1 MMTQERVYTVHHF
14 PHTSVNYVPLQL
26 LLSIVGYAVSS
37 LFFMF
42 QKVTVEPFVN
52 YWNPGMIPYSR
63 LQITIKAFTYWG
75 ASPQVRA
82 IMHSP
87 PSVPTEPTNPR
98 VFVSY
103 SRNPVR
109 EDQVCGNNLKFNICI
124 ILSRHLCISGSK
136 QA

>member
-1 MMTQERVYTVHHF
+1 
-14 PHTSVNYVPLQL
+14 
-26 LLSIVGYAVSS
+26 
-37 LFFMF
+37 MF
-42 QKVTVEPFVN
+42 QKVTIEPFVS

-63 LQITIKAFTYWG
+63 LQITLKAFTYWG

-82 IMHSP
+82 IIHSP

-109 EDQVCGNNLKFNICI
+109 KVQVCGNNLYFYY
-124 ILSRHLCISGSK
+124 SK
-136 QA
+136 PCGA

>member
-1 MMTQERVYTVHHF
+1 V
-14 PHTSVNYVPLQL
+14 PHTPCTPVNYVNFEL
-26 LLSIVGYAVSS
+26 LLSTVGYAVTSV
-37 LFFMF
+37 FFMF
-42 QKVTVEPFVN
+42 QRVTVEPYVN

-109 EDQVCGNNLKFNICI
+109 EDQVCSNSFEVQ
-124 ILSRHLCISGSK
+124 HLY
-136 QA
+136 